1 MGTITKAVDRD
12 NRHIA
17 LWLFIVCAFVFAMI
31 VVGGVTRLTESG
43 LSMVNWQPV
52 SGIIPPLNEAEW
64 TAEFEAYKQYPE
76 YQKINMGMSIDEFK
90 NIFFWEYSHR
100 LLGRLIGLVFAVP
113 FFIFLMRRK
122 IKRALK
128 PHLWLMLILGGSQGL
143 LGWYMVK
150 SGLVDRPDVSH
161 YRLTAH
167 LGLAVIIYIYMFRV
181 ALGLILPT
189 SASAK
194 GRPVGLT
201 HAYVNLL
208 FLQIL
213 LGGFV
218 AGLNAGLVS
227 DTWPLMLGQVIPDGL
242 FYNDPWYMNMLD
254 NPLTIHFEHRLM
266 AYIVAIIAMG
276 LWWEMHSD
284 GNATVRRAA
293 YLVLLSVIV
302 QIALG
307 VLTIVN
313 MVPIQLAAAHQAGAV
328 VALSA
333 GLYLLNRVKA

>member
-1 MGTITKAVDRD
+1 
-12 NRHIA
+12 
-17 LWLFIVCAFVFAMI
+17 
-31 VVGGVTRLTESG
+31 
-43 LSMVNWQPV
+43 
-52 SGIIPPLNEAEW
+52 
-64 TAEFEAYKQYPE
+64 
-76 YQKINMGMSIDEFK
+76 
-90 NIFFWEYSHR
+90 
-100 LLGRLIGLVFAVP
+100 
-113 FFIFLMRRK
+113 
-122 IKRALK
+122 
-128 PHLWLMLILGGSQGL
+128 
-143 LGWYMVK
+143 
-150 SGLVDRPDVSH
+150 
-161 YRLTAH
+161 
-167 LGLAVIIYIYMFRV
+167 MFRV